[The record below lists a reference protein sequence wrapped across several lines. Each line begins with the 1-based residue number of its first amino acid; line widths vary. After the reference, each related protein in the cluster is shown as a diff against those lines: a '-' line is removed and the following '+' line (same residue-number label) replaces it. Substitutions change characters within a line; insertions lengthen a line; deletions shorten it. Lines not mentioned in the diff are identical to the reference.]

1 LPRPAALAFDRE
13 KKVLRAAEQDRADV
27 VAERQTWQTVML
39 ELPWERFVFIDETW
53 LTTNMTRLYGRTVRG
68 RRLVDAVPHGHWK
81 TTTFIA
87 ALRSTGMT
95 APMVIDGAI
104 NGDLFCAYV
113 NQVLVPELR
122 PGDIVVLDNLSSH
135 KRSEARQ
142 AIEAVGARVAFL
154 PPYSPDFN
162 PIENAFAKLKR
173 LARSAGKRTIDE
185 LWSFLG
191 QAIDAFAPA
200 ECFNYFRHC
209 GYAATAA

>member
-1 LPRPAALAFDRE
+1 MFD
-13 KKVLRAAEQDRADV
+13 VPL
-27 VAERQTWQTVML
+27 
-39 ELPWERFVFIDETW
+39 ERFVFIDETW
-53 LTTNMTRLYGRTVRG
+53 VTTNMTRRYGRATRG
-68 RRLVDAVPHGHWK
+68 QRLVDAVPHGHWK

-135 KRSEARQ
+135 KRVESQR
-142 AIEAVGARVAFL
+142 AIEAVGARVVFL

-173 LARSAGKRTIDE
+173 LVRTAKNRTMDE
-185 LWSFLG
+185 LWPFLG
-191 QAIDAFAPA
+191 QVIDRFDPS
-200 ECFNYFRHC
+200 ECLNYFRHC

>member
-1 LPRPAALAFDRE
+1 LPRPAALALDCE
-13 KKVLRAAEQDRADV
+13 KKVLRAAEQERADV
-27 VAERQTWQTVML
+27 VAERQTWQAVML
-39 ELPWERFVFIDETW
+39 DLPWERFVFIDETW
-53 LTTNMTRLYGRTVRG
+53 LTTNMTRLYGRAVRG
-68 RRLVDAVPHGHWK
+68 RRLVAPVPHGHWQI
-81 TTTFIA
+81 TTFIA

-104 NGDLFCAYV
+104 NGDWFCAYV

-135 KRSEARQ
+135 QRSEARQ

-162 PIENAFAKLKR
+162 PIESAFAKLKR

-200 ECFNYFRHC
+200 ECLNYFRHC
-209 GYAATAA
+209 GYAATPV

>member
-1 LPRPAALAFDRE
+1 MFALPL
-13 KKVLRAAEQDRADV
+13 K
-27 VAERQTWQTVML
+27 
-39 ELPWERFVFIDETW
+39 RFVFIDETW
-53 LTTNMTRLYGRTVRG
+53 VTTNMTRWYGRAVRG
-68 RRLVDAVPHGHWK
+68 RRLVDTVPHGHWK

-87 ALRSTGMT
+87 ALRSTAMT

-113 NQVLVPELR
+113 KQVLVPTLR

-135 KRSEARQ
+135 KRSEART
-142 AIEAVGARVAFL
+142 AIESVGARLVYL

-162 PIENAFAKLKR
+162 PIENAFAKLKH
-173 LARSAGKRTIDE
+173 LIRSAGKRTIDE

-191 QAIDAFAPA
+191 QAIDTFAPR
-200 ECFNYFRHC
+200 ECLNYFRHC